1 MEYNYLGFDINIGRT
16 KPENIIHKDAAC
28 PFCDVA
34 NLTNIIEIQDDM
46 ILLENK
52 YQVLQDA
59 YQLLIIEG
67 NQCNADIPDY
77 SLEHMCA
84 LMRFSIKH
92 WLNVIKSKKYKTVLF
107 FKNHGPFSGGTMR
120 HPHMQI
126 VGLKNLSS
134 KNMWDKRQFEGEIIA
149 QENTVTMNLSNKPR
163 VGFTEINIITQ
174 NLNDIDI
181 MAKYLQIGVD
191 YIMHHFNANCTSYNL
206 FFYLVENC
214 VYTKIMPRFATS
226 PLFIGYNIELIP
238 NNLKEIA
245 SEIKQIYFDRK
256 ND

>member
-67 NQCNADIPDY
+67 SQCNADIPDY

-84 LMRFSIKH
+84 LMRFCIKH
-92 WLNVIKSKKYKTVLF
+92 WLKVIESKKYKTVLF
-107 FKNHGPFSGGTMR
+107 FKNHGPLSGGTMR

-134 KNMWDKRQFEGEIIA
+134 KNMWDKRQFEGTEIA
-149 QENTVTMNLSNKPR
+149 RENKVIMNLSTKPR
-163 VGFTEINIITQ
+163 VGFTEINVIMQ
-174 NLNDIDI
+174 GLDDIDT
-181 MAKYLQIGVD
+181 MAKYLQMGVD
-191 YIMHHFNANCTSYNL
+191 YIMNHFSANCSSYNL
-206 FFYLVENC
+206 FFYLVDDC
-214 VYTKIMPRFATS
+214 IYAKIMPRFATS
-226 PLFIGYNIELIP
+226 PLFIGYNIELVP
-238 NNLKEIA
+238 NNLNEIA
-245 SEIKQIYFDRK
+245 AHIKELYFTEK

>member
-1 MEYNYLGFDINIGRT
+1 MEYNYLGFDINIGKT

-28 PFCDVA
+28 PFCDVK
-34 NLTNIIEIQDDM
+34 NLKNIIDTQDDM

-67 NQCNADIPDY
+67 SKCDADIPDY
-77 SLEHMCA
+77 TLEHMCA

-92 WLNVIKSKKYKTVLF
+92 WLNVIESKKYKTVLF

-134 KNMWDKRQFEGEIIA
+134 KNMWDKRQFEGEEIA
-149 QENTVTMNLSNKPR
+149 HENKVVMNLSTKPR
-163 VGFTEINIITQ
+163 VGFTEINVIMQ
-174 NLNDIDI
+174 SLDDIDI
-181 MAKYLQIGVD
+181 LAKYLQIGVD
-191 YIMHHFNANCTSYNL
+191 YIRNYFSARCNSYNL
-206 FFYLVENC
+206 FFYLVDDC
-214 VYTKIMPRFATS
+214 IYVKIMPRFATS

-238 NNLKEIA
+238 NNLNEIA
-245 SEIKQIYFDRK
+245 AQIKQIYFGEK